1 MAHAQ
6 YVLTHTDM
14 TYIEVTFQNGYA
26 IVKMPDGKLLEWDM
40 ETAKEKI
47 NYLNFFDETSLK
59 RITQIKIP
67 ITRLRNATDT
77 T

>member
-1 MAHAQ
+1 MKF
-6 YVLTHTDM
+6 
-14 TYIEVTFQNGYA
+14 IEVTFQNGYA